1 VAAAALLL
9 STAAGPGGATAFAN
23 VAVGDRLDPV
33 DLPTLDGRTEPL
45 LSPKA
50 RANVFIFFRPRHEH
64 STETLKAMAAC
75 ETEFLGKPVHW
86 VAVVSSASDPGEV
99 RQAVAESGIRM
110 PVLVDQG
117 DRLYGKL
124 GVRLHPVI
132 GVADGQLRLLAYE
145 PFLKVNYCDRIRA
158 RIQFALGEISADDVR
173 RVEAPEKATMPGDID
188 GAALKRRLHL
198 GEMLLRAKQY
208 EKAAAE
214 AAAIL
219 AKDPRYAPGH
229 VLLGD
234 ALAGQGRCAEATRAF
249 DEALAILPGNAAALR
264 GKESCAAAR

>member
-1 VAAAALLL
+1 
-9 STAAGPGGATAFAN
+9 
-23 VAVGDRLDPV
+23 
-33 DLPTLDGRTEPL
+33 
-45 LSPKA
+45 
-50 RANVFIFFRPRHEH
+50 
-64 STETLKAMAAC
+64 
-75 ETEFLGKPVHW
+75 
-86 VAVVSSASDPGEV
+86 
-99 RQAVAESGIRM
+99 M

-158 RIQFALGEISADDVR
+158 RIQLALGEISADDVR

-219 AKDPRYAPGH
+219 AREPRYAPGH
-229 VLLGD
+229 ALLGD
-234 ALAGQGRCAEATRAF
+234 ALAGQGRCAEAAKAF
-249 DEALAILPGNAAALR
+249 DEALAIQPGNAAALR
-264 GKESCAAAR
+264 GKDSCAAAR